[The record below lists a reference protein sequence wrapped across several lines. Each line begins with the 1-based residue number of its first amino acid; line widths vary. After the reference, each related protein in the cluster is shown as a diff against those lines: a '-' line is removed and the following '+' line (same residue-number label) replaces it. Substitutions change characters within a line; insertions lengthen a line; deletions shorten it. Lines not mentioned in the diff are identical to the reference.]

1 MEMTEE
7 AAELKEV
14 AELTDLENQIFEWF
28 GEGELGDLPW
38 DMDD

>member
-7 AAELKEV
+7 A

-38 DMDD
+38 DMDDSFGA